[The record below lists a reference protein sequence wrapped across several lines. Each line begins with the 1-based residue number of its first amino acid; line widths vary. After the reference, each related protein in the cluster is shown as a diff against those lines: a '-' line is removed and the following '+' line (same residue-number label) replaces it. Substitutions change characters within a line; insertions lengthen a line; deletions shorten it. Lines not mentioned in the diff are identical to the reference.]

1 MAKGKYRNKHNKDPW
16 DEGFELTEDGTA
28 GSSGEDTGEN
38 SASEKSAREEKTT
51 WVFDDRDIKGGEDE
65 VTPGRMIDAY
75 FERQAAEDAA
85 GKSETTYGFW
95 GKLYRI
101 LDYTSKKTPHA
112 RVKKSTY
119 LILLVFLGW
128 MGGHRYYE
136 KRYYVG
142 LLYTLFCWSG
152 IPFVMCVIDAMIVIP
167 KKPGEDGLIQM

>member
-1 MAKGKYRNKHNKDPW
+1 MAKGKYRRKHKDPW
-16 DEGFELTEDGTA
+16 DEDFTLSESSSEN
-28 GSSGEDTGEN
+28 SSGSESSDG
-38 SASEKSAREEKTT
+38 ASPTASSGKEKMT
-51 WVFDDRDIKGGEDE
+51 WVLDDKDIKGLDNE
-65 VTPGRMIDAY
+65 VTPGKMIDVY

-95 GKLYRI
+95 GKLYKVM
-101 LDYTSKKTPHA
+101 DYCSKKTPHA

-119 LILLVFLGW
+119 LIFLVLLGW

-142 LLYTLFCWSG
+142 LLYTAFCWTG
-152 IPFVMCVIDAMIVIP
+152 IPFIMCVVDAMIVIP